1 MKTDLRGEKI
11 ETNLRCGARTL
22 SPQNAHAIFHCGSI
36 LSLLSSITT
45 LSTTNST
52 TNPHINLT
60 TDHHSKAFL

>member
-11 ETNLRCGARTL
+11 ETNLRCAERTL

-36 LSLLSSITT
+36 LSLLSSTTT
-45 LSTTNST
+45 LST